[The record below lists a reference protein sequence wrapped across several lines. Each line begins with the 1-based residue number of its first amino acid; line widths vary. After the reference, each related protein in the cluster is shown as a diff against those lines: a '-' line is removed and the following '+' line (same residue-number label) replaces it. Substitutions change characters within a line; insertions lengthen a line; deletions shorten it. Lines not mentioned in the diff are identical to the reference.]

1 MTRFLNTVPHPWNY
15 AVIETAIFKSFTDAR
30 TAIEDT
36 EGGRL
41 WRSLQEIND
50 SVYVLEQNIS
60 DLLDE
65 ISLFSDRSK
74 NLAFWHQ
81 GDGSEAE
88 RHTREVKRKLSNST
102 AGLMALVDHARN
114 FTREWPVPEYAEE
127 LKKHFS
133 SPGLHGFLQC
143 LRNYNT
149 HWRIAQ
155 ANWKI
160 TRDHEANS
168 RQASFLVTKA
178 DLLAWSGWNA
188 AAKGY
193 IERVTGTVDLYE
205 VFSVYRDNVQKFYTW
220 HRGAVLSQ
228 YNAILRPYLE
238 YSRLYKG
245 ISKKYSWNMV
255 ISHVPKRLNPLQYLP
270 QYLPSQAVERVLALP
285 HKSKQ
290 QVDEIIRLLDMDEF
304 CDEAFRDKLYALFG
318 VENEA

>member
-1 MTRFLNTVPHPWNY
+1 MTRYLDTVPHPWNH

-41 WRSLQEIND
+41 WRSIQELDD
-50 SVYVLEQNIS
+50 SVYVLETNIS

-74 NLAFWHQ
+74 NPAFWDQ
-81 GDGSEAE
+81 GDGSEAD
-88 RHTREVKRKLSNST
+88 RHTREVKRKLSNCT
-102 AGLMALVDHARN
+102 AALMALVDHARN
-114 FTREWPVPEYAEE
+114 FTRVSPVSEYAEE

-133 SPGLHGFLQC
+133 SPGLHDFLQC

-160 TRDHEANS
+160 SHNFEVKS
-168 RQASFLVTKA
+168 RQARFLVTKTE
-178 DLLAWSGWNA
+178 LLAWNGWNA
-188 AAKGY
+188 MAKGY
-193 IERVTGTVDLYE
+193 IEGTEDAVDIYE
-205 VFSVYRDNVQKFYTW
+205 VFSIYRGSAQKFYAW
-220 HRGAVLSQ
+220 HRGAVFSQ

-238 YSRLYKG
+238 YKRLYDG
-245 ISKKYSWNMV
+245 ISKKYNWNMV
-255 ISHVPKRLNPLQYLP
+255 ISHLPKTLNPLQYLSR
-270 QYLPSQAVERVLALP
+270 YLPSHAVERVLALP

-290 QVDEIIRLLDMDEF
+290 QLDEIIRLLDMDEF
-304 CDEAFRDKLYALFG
+304 CDEALRGKAYALFG
-318 VENEA
+318 LEK